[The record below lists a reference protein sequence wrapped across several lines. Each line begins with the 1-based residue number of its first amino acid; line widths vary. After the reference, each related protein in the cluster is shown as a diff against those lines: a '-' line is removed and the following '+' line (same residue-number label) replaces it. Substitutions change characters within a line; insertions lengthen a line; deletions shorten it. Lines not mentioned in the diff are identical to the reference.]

1 MRYKDATSGRN
12 HRRIEGL
19 VALSTSRVA
28 SHAGVERAM
37 CFDLLSKGAL
47 SNV

>member
-1 MRYKDATSGRN
+1 MRYNDVTSGRN
-12 HRRIEGL
+12 HRWIEGQ
-19 VALSTSRVA
+19 VALSTSLVA
-28 SHAGVERAM
+28 SHAGGKQAM